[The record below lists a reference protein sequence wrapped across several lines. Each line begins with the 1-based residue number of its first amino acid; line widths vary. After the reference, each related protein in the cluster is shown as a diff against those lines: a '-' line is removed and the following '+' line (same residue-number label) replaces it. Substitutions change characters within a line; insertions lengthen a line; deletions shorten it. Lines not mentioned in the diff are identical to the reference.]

1 MNIRKKPEK
10 QYGNRL
16 MGSFVGVPSSS
27 STWYL
32 LVLTYE
38 LNGG

>member
-16 MGSFVGVPSSS
+16 MGSSVGVPSSS
-27 STWYL
+27 RTRL
-32 LVLTYE
+32 
-38 LNGG
+38 